1 MAKIRVFVSI
11 PMPNTAGLR
20 PMMDD
25 LSKVRGVRTSPM
37 GQMHITLRFIGDIE
51 EDRVDDIE
59 TAVNE
64 AIAGVKASRI
74 TLKGLGAFP
83 NQRNPRVLWAGI
95 STEMPLLEISERL
108 SARFKTMNIPF
119 DEKPFRPHITVGRI
133 EGRANLVHEFSRYQ
147 TTEFATYIP
156 NSVMVMKSELTPK
169 GAVHSILRVCYFD

>member
-20 PMMDD
+20 PMMED

-51 EDRVDDIE
+51 EDRVDDIG

-95 STEMPLLEISERL
+95 STEMPLLEISESL

-133 EGRANLVHEFSRYQ
+133 EGKANLVHEFSRYQ

-169 GAVHSILRVCYFD
+169 GAVHSILRVCYLD